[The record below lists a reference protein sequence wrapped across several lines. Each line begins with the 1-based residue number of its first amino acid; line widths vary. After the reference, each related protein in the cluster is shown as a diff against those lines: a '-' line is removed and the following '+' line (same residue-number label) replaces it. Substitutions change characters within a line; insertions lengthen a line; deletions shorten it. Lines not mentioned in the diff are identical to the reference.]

1 MLLSTAYNE
10 LMHHRPKNS
19 YRLLDGKIFIDSGW
33 IALAIFQSLNRQN
46 FGVVRFYD
54 GKLKGEAAHVCT
66 AFTYMKKTITCFR

>member
-10 LMHHRPKNS
+10 LMRYRPKYS
-19 YRLLDGKIFIDSGW
+19 YRLMDGKIFIDSGW

-54 GKLKGEAAHVCT
+54 GKY
-66 AFTYMKKTITCFR
+66 FMIDI

>member
-19 YRLLDGKIFIDSGW
+19 YRLMDGKIFIDSGW
-33 IALAIFQSLNRQN
+33 IALAIFQSLNKQN

-54 GKLKGEAAHVCT
+54 GKYFVME
-66 AFTYMKKTITCFR
+66 I